1 MKHKCLCKGIITL
14 CCSLC
19 FSFFSPVLANEP
31 ISVQAAEAEIKLN
44 VKTKS
49 IVKGKQYAL
58 KVYNLTENQTVSF
71 KSNNPVI
78 ASVNNTGLVSALSIG
93 TTTIT
98 ITVTDNN
105 TKESSTLECDII
117 VGPPALHIQFSRT
130 EYELTVGQRVFIEK
144 IIQPLNT
151 VEEAKFLSLD
161 KNIATVSTG
170 GFITAKNVGTTYIS
184 AKIDNGSFALCK
196 VIVTDPSL
204 EVQEDNFDSISEE
217 FDDLATINDVAK
229 SKASSNRSIS
239 SVSESTSEEF
249 DDLATI
255 NEIAKSKALPTYSTN
270 SVLESTK
277 ELDFESF
284 LKELNA
290 NFANGDNTSENTDTT
305 TQE

>member
-31 ISVQAAEAEIKLN
+31 VSVQAAEAEIKLN

-78 ASVNNTGLVSALSIG
+78 ASVDHTGLVSALSIG

-98 ITVTDNN
+98 ITVTDND

-117 VGPPALHIQFSRT
+117 VGLPAIHIQLSRT

-144 IIQPLNT
+144 ILQPLNT

-161 KNIATVSTG
+161 KNIATVSAG
-170 GFITAKNVGTTYIS
+170 GSITAKSVGTTYIS

-196 VIVTDPSL
+196 IIVTDPSL
-204 EVQEDNFDSISEE
+204 EIPEE
-217 FDDLATINDVAK
+217 TTDIT
-229 SKASSNRSIS
+229 
-239 SVSESTSEEF
+239 EEF

-255 NEIAKSKALPTYSTN
+255 NEVAKIKALQNRSIDA
-270 SVLESTK
+270 VLESTK

-290 NFANGDNTSENTDTT
+290 NFANGNNTSENTDTT
-305 TQE
+305 IQE